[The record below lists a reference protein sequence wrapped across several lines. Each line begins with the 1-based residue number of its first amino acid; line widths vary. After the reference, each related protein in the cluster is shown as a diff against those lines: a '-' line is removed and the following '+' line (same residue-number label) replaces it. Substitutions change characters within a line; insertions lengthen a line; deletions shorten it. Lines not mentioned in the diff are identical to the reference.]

1 MENIKWSDLSLNEIK
16 LKQLSLKELYENKK
30 NLIIKLLDEMDA
42 LDKQYANG
50 TNEINKRLNK

>member
-1 MENIKWSDLSLNEIK
+1 MENIEWNNLSITEIR

-30 NLIIKLLDEMDA
+30 NQIIKLLDEMDY

-50 TNEINKRLNK
+50 TNELNKRLNR

>member
-1 MENIKWSDLSLNEIK
+1 MENIKWSELSITEIR

-30 NLIIKLLDEMDA
+30 NQIIKLLDEMDY

-50 TNEINKRLNK
+50 TNELNKRLNK